1 VKKARPKVDPKCKPI
16 MPTKEVIHRLECLL
30 KYIESG
36 SDDRD
41 FLAVLKSQVGLIV
54 QVAKHDRVEQGLD
67 KPDARE
73 ARRKEAAEIAREMK
87 LEFDRS
93 SDDRKQLLLKANGDL
108 IQDNVIW
115 AFARLNNA
123 ILLLASEED

>member
-1 VKKARPKVDPKCKPI
+1 LDPHPDKL
-16 MPTKEVIHRLECLL
+16 KE
-30 KYIESG
+30 
-36 SDDRD
+36 
-41 FLAVLKSQVGLIV
+41 
-54 QVAKHDRVEQGLD
+54 
-67 KPDARE
+67 
-73 ARRKEAAEIAREMK
+73 RRKQAAEIAREMR

-93 SDDRKQLLLKANGDL
+93 SDDKKQLLLKANGDL